1 MRRDA
6 IRYTVAALLVGLL
19 AACGQKPDEGKPA
32 PESKPDSSGFT
43 VPDKELGLD
52 YYRANAAVIAAA
64 LDEAGVWYCGG
75 KNSPYIWLR
84 CPNEMGSW
92 EFFDW
97 LLEHAHV
104 VGTPGEGF
112 GPCGKGYFRLTA
124 FGDAERTKEAAA
136 RIKAAL
142 ATL

>member
-1 MRRDA
+1 MQRGA
-6 IRYTVAALLVGLL
+6 EAGFT
-19 AACGQKPDEGKPA
+19 DEGL
-32 PESKPDSSGFT
+32 
-43 VPDKELGLD
+43 KEIQQNLD

-64 LDEAGVWYCGG
+64 LDEASGWDCGG
-75 KNSPYIWLR
+75 KISPYIWRR
-84 CPNEMGSW
+84 CPIEMGSW
-92 EFFDW
+92 ECFDW

-112 GPCGKGYFRLTA
+112 GPCGKGYIRLTA
-124 FGDAERTKEAAA
+124 IGDAERTKEAAA

>member
-1 MRRDA
+1 MA
-6 IRYTVAALLVGLL
+6 EI
-19 AACGQKPDEGKPA
+19 QQN
-32 PESKPDSSGFT
+32 
-43 VPDKELGLD
+43 LD